1 MERIYNVDETT
12 VKRSRCGVFNDV
24 ERTIILLKSVCVCVC
39 VCIYNRAIVKYDI
52 NLA

>member
-24 ERTIILLKSVCVCVC
+24 ERTIILLKSVCVCVY
-39 VCIYNRAIVKYDI
+39 IYNRAIVKYDI